1 MRSTPAGLEFSW
13 PGGGVFEVQS
23 AHCVSASLH
32 PSDDREGQ
40 RLVFEFA
47 FLGGAPTESAL
58 ALRAEVPPGR
68 LEDAQRFVDALWTEH
83 SIPDHPASG
92 TKRHGGP
99 APAAVAVPVATA
111 TPAPAPAPA
120 SASGSASASRSA
132 SDSGSDSGSG
142 STEAVLE
149 RVTSGRDW
157 IVNPVGR
164 RSEELFRDVMARP
177 DIGDN

>member
-1 MRSTPAGLEFSW
+1 MESTPAGLEFSW

-32 PSDDREGQ
+32 PSDDREGR

-47 FLGGAPTESAL
+47 FRGGAPTESAL

-68 LEDAQRFVDALWTEH
+68 LEDAERFVDALWSEH

-92 TKRHGGP
+92 TKRHEGP
-99 APAAVAVPVATA
+99 AVVAVAPAA
-111 TPAPAPAPA
+111 PAPAPAPVPVPA
-120 SASGSASASRSA
+120 PAPSAG
-132 SDSGSDSGSG
+132 
-142 STEAVLE
+142 EAVLE
-149 RVTSGRDW
+149 RVPEGRDW
-157 IVNPVGR
+157 IVSPVGP

-177 DIGDN
+177 DLGDN